1 MLNGMQNQK
10 PDPALERK
18 NTFTRSAFWT
28 VFFLAIGLFSIS
40 PVLHA
45 APFELALQ
53 MEHMLKDRSAEKAR
67 LGSSLPNVPDDS
79 LPLRTDK
86 GFQPVGSGQLSINE
100 SSTPESSEHKGFWAS
115 LIRLLWLATAVFLFA
130 HIIREWAK
138 VILVRLRREQKPLV
152 MEYANWPTVS
162 ILVVPKGD
170 APAQEHRLDAL
181 RNLPFDYPPDR
192 IHFVVAYHSRDLGVR
207 DAIHRLGKA
216 LPEKV
221 QSLPIKPEDESCL
234 SALLPKALNNSVGTA
249 LVVLDQHL
257 PVPRDWL
264 KQSLSPLLDPVVGV
278 VLNRAIPGQ
287 VRNAL
292 ATRLVALADHA
303 DVLLATQAD
312 AIDLMLYGKARIR
325 ALRRSAYRS
334 IKEDTSSLTPDGAS
348 IVLELVRMGWQASL
362 LADIQGTEPLFSGDT
377 IRSPR
382 LHPTIILQALRL
394 APLAIS
400 RNYPQGTRR
409 QGRTVFFAVA
419 LPMVWLLSLTCAILL
434 YALGDILAGGIALA
448 LCATTSFDPL
458 GHPKPAFSLAAAAR
472 MAGIREEIRIL
483 PLACISF
490 LDRMLEGCRVSFKIR
505 RRTTSLQAE
514 AGDPILFS
522 GKGEAA

>member
-10 PDPALERK
+10 TAPVLERK
-18 NTFTRSAFWT
+18 NALKHSAFWAGL
-28 VFFLAIGLFSIS
+28 FLAIGLFSAS
-40 PVLHA
+40 PVLQA
-45 APFELALQ
+45 SPFELALQ
-53 MEHMLKDRSAEKAR
+53 MEYILKDRSAAPPQSD
-67 LGSSLPNVPDDS
+67 SSLSTEPDDS
-79 LPLRTDK
+79 LLLRADK
-86 GFQPVGSGQLSINE
+86 DLQSIGPSQSAIDE
-100 SSTPESSEHKGFWAS
+100 PGTPESSERKGLLAS
-115 LIRLLWLATAVFLFA
+115 LVRLLWLATAVLLLA

-138 VILVRLRREQKPLV
+138 VILVRLRREKKPLV

-181 RNLPFDYPPDR
+181 RNLPFDYPPNR
-192 IHFVVAYHSRDLGVR
+192 IHFVVAYHTRDLGVR

-216 LPEKV
+216 LPERV
-221 QSLPIKPEDESCL
+221 QPLPIKPEDDSCL
-234 SALLPKALNNSVGTA
+234 AALLPKALNNSVGTA

-292 ATRLVALADHA
+292 ATRLVALAAHA

-312 AIDLMLYGKARIR
+312 AIDLMLCGKARIR

-334 IKEDTSSLTPDGAS
+334 IKEESSSLTPDGAS

-362 LADIQGTEPLFSGDT
+362 LADIQGTEPQFSGDT

-419 LPMVWLLSLTCAILL
+419 LPMIWLLSLTCAILL
-434 YALGDILAGGIALA
+434 YALGDILAGGLALA

-458 GHPKPAFSLAAAAR
+458 GYPKPAFSLAAAAR
-472 MAGIREEIRIL
+472 MAGIREEIRIM
-483 PLACISF
+483 PLACICF
-490 LDRMLEGCRVSFKIR
+490 LDRLFEGCRGSFKLH
-505 RRTTSLQAE
+505 RRTAPLPAE
-514 AGDPILFS
+514 VGDPILFS
-522 GKGEAA
+522 GKGEVA